1 MLFEILVLVCCYDL
15 CYDFICWIF
24 LLFVC
29 SVLGAKMFTNKWEI
43 AGLESWENCAPS
55 NPRKKKKRLDPIPYH
70 PCMVY
75 IYTYILLIFM
85 IHVGKYII
93 HGCYGY
99 DLEKQFSALG
109 DFFWCPARCRGCK
122 LLRVAT
128 MGPQT
133 VASGFNLILQPLT
146 KGFRHPNTSSGL
158 VL

>member
-1 MLFEILVLVCCYDL
+1 M
-15 CYDFICWIF
+15 IF
-24 LLFVC
+24 VTILFVGSSC
-29 SVLGAKMFTNKWEI
+29 CLSVLFWGQKCSPTNEKLQVWSHGKTAPHLIPEKKTKT
-43 AGLESWENCAPS
+43 AGPL
-55 NPRKKKKRLDPIPYH
+55 
-70 PCMVY
+70 
-75 IYTYILLIFM
+75 YTYILLIFM
-85 IHVGKYII
+85 IHVGKYTI